1 MIHREPSPLPSVLSL
16 CIKHRQRAVP
26 GSRDPTLACVGSTSW
41 PPGLAPSSL
50 SVRRQRKQGWARR
63 VLNERLPQEQ
73 ALLCWVVCHSCAV
86 VGRLPAPPLCT
97 PAAPCPVQASSSP
110 ASSQVSTHSLP
121 SPLPLPIHLLYTP
134 KLFEKEDLALH
145 PLWQKWALVIIPD
158 TAPFLCQTWPV
169 DWDTHRAQELAP
181 ERPPARTGFW
191 LGGHSSRCPLG
202 SRR

>member
-86 VGRLPAPPLCT
+86 AGRLPAPPSAHPPGPPTLLPGTGSLICRWGRH
-97 PAAPCPVQASSSP
+97 AEQQGRGSQANSCRFIHRS
-110 ASSQVSTHSLP
+110 ACQSQLHPPPPEGLP
-121 SPLPLPIHLLYTP
+121 SRRQEANCT
-134 KLFEKEDLALH
+134 LFPAKGE
-145 PLWQKWALVIIPD
+145 
-158 TAPFLCQTWPV
+158 
-169 DWDTHRAQELAP
+169 
-181 ERPPARTGFW
+181 PPRESPGPAVPP
-191 LGGHSSRCPLG
+191 H
-202 SRR
+202 